1 MKIISVINSKGG
13 VGKTTSS
20 ANIGA
25 CLSMQNYKVLL
36 VDLDHQSNLT
46 QSFNIE
52 SEKTIYGL
60 LKEEYDLDTIIISP
74 NLHIIPSEKKL
85 AELEV
90 ELAAKMAREFFL
102 RKKLQ
107 DFKGEYDFIIIDCS
121 PSVGLLTVNALSA
134 CNHVLI
140 PLQAQYLAME
150 GVKSLTE
157 TLAEVKNNLNEELE
171 VLGVIITMYNRRR
184 VLNREVAT
192 EIEKHY
198 PIFET
203 FIRENIALAEAP
215 AAGKDIFTYSPTSH
229 GAKDY
234 ENLTFELLKELS

>member
-13 VGKTTSS
+13 VGKTTST

-25 CLSMQNYKVLL
+25 CLAAQGYKVLL
-36 VDLDHQSNLT
+36 VDLDHQSNLS
-46 QSFNIE
+46 QSFNIR

-60 LKEEYDLDTIIISP
+60 LKEEYEMDPIMISP

-102 RKKLQ
+102 KKKIN
-107 DFKGEYDFIIIDCS
+107 DFKGEYDFVIVDCS
-121 PSVGLLTVNALSA
+121 PSIGLLTVNALTA
-134 CNHVLI
+134 CKYVLI

-157 TLAEVKNNLNEELE
+157 TLADVKSDLNEDLDI
-171 VLGVIITMYNRRR
+171 LGVIITMFNKRK
-184 VLNREVAT
+184 VLNRGVAA

-203 FIRENIALAEAP
+203 YIRENIALAEAP
-215 AAGKDIFTYSPTSH
+215 AAGKDIFNYAPTSH
-229 GAKDY
+229 GAIDY
-234 ENLTFELLKELS
+234 ENLTFEILKEVS